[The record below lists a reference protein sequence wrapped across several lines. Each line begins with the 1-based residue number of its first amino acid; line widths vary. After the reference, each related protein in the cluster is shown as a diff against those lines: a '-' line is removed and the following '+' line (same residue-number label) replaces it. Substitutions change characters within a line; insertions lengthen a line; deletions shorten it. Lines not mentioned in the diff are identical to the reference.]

1 MRYMMML
8 YRSEDPEVL
17 AQEGTSE
24 AFAEY
29 MAFHTEMAENGSIQ
43 FAERVHNSDTAT
55 TVRVRDG
62 KTGTTDGPFIET
74 KEQMA
79 GIYIFEAEDL
89 DKAIEIAAKIPTSR
103 IGAVEI
109 RPIFEAP
116 QEMLD
121 GTGE

>member
-17 AQEGTSE
+17 AQEGTPE

-29 MAFHTEMAENGSIQ
+29 MAFHNETADMMQ

-62 KTGTTDGPFIET
+62 KTSTTDGAFIET

-89 DKAIEIAAKIPTSR
+89 DKAIEIASKIPSAK

-109 RPIFEAP
+109 RPIFEPPAD
-116 QEMLD
+116 MIN
-121 GTGE
+121 GMGE